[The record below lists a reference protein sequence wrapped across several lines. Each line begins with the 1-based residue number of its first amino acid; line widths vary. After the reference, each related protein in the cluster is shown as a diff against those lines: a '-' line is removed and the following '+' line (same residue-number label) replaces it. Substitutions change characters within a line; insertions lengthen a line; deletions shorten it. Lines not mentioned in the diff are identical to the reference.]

1 MNMVGVFVFSC
12 ILGVSYSSTIFGGSL
27 DEQIARMHELQ
38 VKQGSSNQNVKS
50 RAEKNKVPE
59 FKQRLLEAERI
70 LNREDRAKD
79 RQESY
84 ENELMDLDLEARRL
98 KAKVAKTVVDE
109 TDFTYSREKKR
120 IDIEL
125 RQIEV
130 ESRSIELE
138 RKKERVAQDE
148 NFKIDIELRKLD
160 LERKQKRVSQEENFI
175 LLELDAKAAL
185 IKSEEAKAESS
196 RNISAGIQTGLEGVG
211 EAAKRG
217 DLFD

>member
-12 ILGVSYSSTIFGGSL
+12 ILGASYSSTIFGGSL

-98 KAKVAKTVVDE
+98 KAKVAKAVVDE

-125 RQIEV
+125 R
-130 ESRSIELE
+130 
-138 RKKERVAQDE
+138 
-148 NFKIDIELRKLD
+148 KLD
-160 LERKQKRVSQEENFI
+160 LERKQKRVSQEGNFI

-185 IKSEEAKAESS
+185 TKSEEARAEST
-196 RNISAGIQTGLEGVG
+196 RNISAGIRTGLEGVG